1 MKKHFFDFLKK
12 QKSEAENSVPTK
24 MGDTENPEASPYLQ
38 NADTVAEDPFDTDF
52 MNSISFEENP
62 LEDEIPDSVQFFDKH
77 GNEVPR
83 P

>member
-12 QKSEAENSVPTK
+12 HQFDGENSVPTK
-24 MGDTENPEASPYLQ
+24 MGDTENPYLQ
-38 NADTVAEDPFDTDF
+38 NADTVEDPFDTDF
-52 MNSISFEENP
+52 MRSISFEENP